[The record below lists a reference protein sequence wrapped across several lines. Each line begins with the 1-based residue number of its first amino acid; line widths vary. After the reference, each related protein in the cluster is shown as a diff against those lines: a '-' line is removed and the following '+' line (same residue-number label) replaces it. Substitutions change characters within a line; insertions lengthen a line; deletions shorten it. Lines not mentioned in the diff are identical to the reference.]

1 LIKALRNASHQPPPS
16 HNGREGV
23 RTGVWVWHFLWS
35 GLLLAAF
42 GVMLFLPVSLSGLIA
57 LLVAAIPG
65 VSAVLL
71 LFSDTGRARA
81 GLVCIWGLCSLVAV
95 GLTGG
100 IAGPLASWML
110 MPLVAAVALNRRRL
124 MSLGAALSVLICLIA
139 AGIGFLDLMPVAEG
153 TERLALSCVAFFTLT
168 GGLGLALM
176 PALRA
181 RMERTHEAE
190 DARARLFRLLSEQP
204 QLIVSLTDEGRVVSA
219 FGEAPAG
226 LDLNRLLTQ
235 GLYRSAHAPDRLA
248 LMQAI
253 AGAMTDGRGEAGFHP
268 HAAPEHYVRLSV
280 RRAADG
286 RLYAVLA
293 DASDQKQREA
303 ALEAAR
309 FEAESL
315 NRGKTQFVASMSH
328 ELRTPL
334 NAVIGFS
341 DIMRQKLFGP
351 LSDKYAEYAQLIWE
365 SGQHVLDLVNDVLDM
380 SKIEAQKYELS
391 LERFDVREPVA
402 AALRLIMAT
411 AQDKGVALKA
421 VLPPV
426 PLEVTAD
433 KRALKQICLNLLSNA
448 VKFTPNGGEIGLIL
462 TEAGRD
468 SIEIQVND
476 TGVGIAPEDLDRLG
490 KPYQQT
496 GPLEQRAMGTGLGL
510 ALVQALATLHKG
522 HMTLESEPGT
532 GTSVSLILPIAT
544 PSDQPELPLEDGLRT
559 IALQE
564 YPQTHRPDE
573 A

>member
-1 LIKALRNASHQPPPS
+1 MLCAFA
-16 HNGREGV
+16 
-23 RTGVWVWHFLWS
+23 
-35 GLLLAAF
+35 GL
-42 GVMLFLPVSLSGLIA
+42 LFLPVSLFGLIA
-57 LLVAAIPG
+57 LLVAGIPG
-65 VSAVLL
+65 VSSVLL
-71 LFSDTGRARA
+71 LSKNNRWIRPV
-81 GLVCIWGLCSLVAV
+81 LVWIWGGCALVAV

-100 IAGPLASWML
+100 IAGPLAAWVV
-110 MPLVAAVALNRRRL
+110 MPLAAAVALNQRRL
-124 MSLGAALSVLICLIA
+124 ISLGAALSFTIGLIA
-139 AGIGFLDLMPVAEG
+139 IALSLSHIMPLPSLI
-153 TERLALSCVAFFTLT
+153 ERLWLSSVAFLTLI
-168 GGLGLALM
+168 GSFGLALM

-181 RMERTHEAE
+181 RVERTHDAE
-190 DARARLFRLLSEQP
+190 EARARLFRLLSEQP
-204 QLIVSLTDEGRVVSA
+204 QLIVSLTDEGRVISA
-219 FGEAPAG
+219 FGEAPRG

-235 GLYRSAHAPDRLA
+235 GLYPSAHAPDRLA
-248 LMQAI
+248 LMQAV
-253 AGAMTDGRGEAGFHP
+253 GQAMTTGRGEAGFHP
-268 HAAPEHYVRLSV
+268 HAALEAYVRLSV
-280 RRAADG
+280 RKASDG

-293 DASDQKQREA
+293 DASGQKQREA

-351 LSDKYAEYAQLIWE
+351 LSDKYTEYAQLIWE

-391 LERFDVREPVA
+391 LERFDVRDPVA
-402 AALRLIMAT
+402 SALRLIMAT
-411 AQDKGVALKA
+411 AQEKGVALKA

-433 KRALKQICLNLLSNA
+433 KRAVKQICLNLLSNA

-468 SIEIQVND
+468 GIEIQVND

-496 GPLEQRAMGTGLGL
+496 GPLEQRVMGTGLGL
-510 ALVQALATLHKG
+510 SLVQALAVLHKG
-522 HMTLESEPGT
+522 HMTIESEPGT
-532 GTSVSLILPIAT
+532 GTSVSVILPVAT
-544 PSDQPELPLEDGLRT
+544 PSDQPELPLEDSLRT
-559 IALQE
+559 IAIQD
-564 YPQTHRPDE
+564 YRSDNPFINR
-573 A
+573 

>member
-1 LIKALRNASHQPPPS
+1 MPLRALRDFSRQEH
-16 HNGREGV
+16 R
-23 RTGVWVWHFLWS
+23 RTGVRLGVLVWHFIWT
-35 GLLLAAF
+35 
-42 GVMLFLPVSLSGLIA
+42 GVMLCAFAGLLFLPVSLFGLIA
-57 LLVAAIPG
+57 LLVAGIPG
-65 VSAVLL
+65 VSSVLL
-71 LFSDTGRARA
+71 LSKNNRWIRPV
-81 GLVCIWGLCSLVAV
+81 LVWIWGGCALVAV

-100 IAGPLASWML
+100 IAGPLAAWVV
-110 MPLVAAVALNRRRL
+110 MPLAAAVALNQRRL
-124 MSLGAALSVLICLIA
+124 ISLGAALSFTIGLIA
-139 AGIGFLDLMPVAEG
+139 IALSLSHIMPLPSLI
-153 TERLALSCVAFFTLT
+153 ERLWLSSVAFLTLI
-168 GGLGLALM
+168 GSFGLALM

-181 RMERTHEAE
+181 RVERTHDAE
-190 DARARLFRLLSEQP
+190 EARARLFRLLSEQP
-204 QLIVSLTDEGRVVSA
+204 QLIVSLTDEGRVISA
-219 FGEAPAG
+219 FGEAPRG

-235 GLYRSAHAPDRLA
+235 GLYPSAHAPDRLA
-248 LMQAI
+248 LMQAV
-253 AGAMTDGRGEAGFHP
+253 GQAMTTGRGEAGFHP
-268 HAAPEHYVRLSV
+268 HAALEAYVRLSV
-280 RRAADG
+280 RKASDG

-293 DASDQKQREA
+293 DASGQKQREA

-351 LSDKYAEYAQLIWE
+351 LSDKYTEYAQLIWE

-391 LERFDVREPVA
+391 LERFDVRDPVA
-402 AALRLIMAT
+402 SALRLIMAT
-411 AQDKGVALKA
+411 AQEKGVALKA

-433 KRALKQICLNLLSNA
+433 KRAVKQICLNLLSNA

-468 SIEIQVND
+468 GIEIQVND

-496 GPLEQRAMGTGLGL
+496 GPLEQRVMGTGLGL
-510 ALVQALATLHKG
+510 SLVQALAVLHKG
-522 HMTLESEPGT
+522 HMTIESEPGT
-532 GTSVSLILPIAT
+532 GTSVSVILPVAT
-544 PSDQPELPLEDGLRT
+544 PSDQPELPLEDSLRT
-559 IALQE
+559 IAIQD
-564 YPQTHRPDE
+564 YRSDNPFINR
-573 A
+573 

>member
-1 LIKALRNASHQPPPS
+1 MSLKALGDFDRKENPRTA
-16 HNGREGV
+16 V
-23 RTGVWVWHFLWS
+23 RLGALVWHLIWS
-35 GLLLAAF
+35 GIILCAFVGLLF
-42 GVMLFLPVSLSGLIA
+42 VPVSVAGLIA
-57 LLVAAIPG
+57 VLVAAIPG
-65 VSAVLL
+65 VSAILL
-71 LFSDTGRARA
+71 LSTDSLKARCA
-81 GLVCIWGLCSLVAV
+81 LVWVWGLCGLVAA

-100 IAGPLASWML
+100 ISGPLAIWL
-110 MPLVAAVALNRRRL
+110 LLPLAASVALNQRRL
-124 MSLGAALSVLICLIA
+124 ISLGAALSV
-139 AGIGFLDLMPVAEG
+139 
-153 TERLALSCVAFFTLT
+153 T
-168 GGLGLALM
+168 GGLIAVFISLSFIVPLPSYVERLWLSSVAFLSLAGSFGLALM
-176 PALRA
+176 PSLRK
-181 RMERTHEAE
+181 RVERTDDAE
-190 DARARLFRLLSEQP
+190 QARARLYTLLSEQP
-204 QLIVSLTDEGRVVSA
+204 QLIVSLNAEGRVISA
-219 FGEAPAG
+219 FGEAPKG

-235 GLYRSAHAPDRLA
+235 GLYLSAHGPDRPA
-248 LMQAI
+248 LIQTLEQAL
-253 AGAMTDGRGEAGFHP
+253 TTGRGDVGFHP
-268 HAAPEHYVRLSV
+268 HAGLDHYVRLSV
-280 RRAADG
+280 RKADDG

-293 DASDQKQREA
+293 DASGQRQREA

-351 LSDKYAEYAQLIWE
+351 LSDKYTEYAQLIWE

-391 LERFDVREPVA
+391 LERFDAREPVA
-402 AALRLIMAT
+402 SALRLIMT
-411 AQDKGVALKA
+411 SAQEKGVTLKA

-462 TEAGRD
+462 TEAGRE

-496 GPLEQRAMGTGLGL
+496 GPIEQRVMGTGLGL
-510 ALVQALATLHKG
+510 ALVQALAALHKG

-532 GTSVSLILPIAT
+532 GTSVSIILPVAT
-544 PSDQPELPLEDGLRT
+544 PSDQPELPLEDRMRN
-559 IALQE
+559 IAIQ
-564 YPQTHRPDE
+564 DI
-573 A
+573 